1 MSTKDTDL
9 SVLVGA
15 RMDDFKAAMNV
26 VVKNLKTINKFSEKI
41 NKLSKEL
48 REQNAHLKGIKQSYA
63 QMNAVLGRAAK
74 DTTKAREAQIRKN
87 EADKYAAKIL
97 KMKERAETRA
107 SGAMRRSGR
116 AAVSASRKQGMAL
129 TQVSYA
135 LDDVQYGFR
144 GVMNNLQQVA
154 VQAGAGGFAI
164 LGITIALAALNHL
177 LKDWRMQDTIIE
189 LQGFESALRKV
200 RKEAMKSGFKEMRG
214 DLLDL
219 RAALNLAL
227 EGNTHFLDEFK
238 DQWSHI
244 EGVIG
249 KGVTALESFRAI
261 MRSIIELKVA
271 ESMRE
276 KFVKM
281 IQGQAPKLERA
292 AKWAGITDPYYG
304 STEYMLSTLE
314 VEGPH
319 ALLNQMMKHINLDAV
334 KRPFATGTDKILQMS
349 GRNAYFEGAVS
360 DETKLDWVIQGFSE
374 AIGTN
379 VTEFAKVYNEA
390 VKRSE
395 DIMRLKK
402 TPDEEE
408 VEEPEPEPE
417 PSPGPYE
424 NIPFETALDDL
435 KHRLKLMKLQKD
447 SQVAINKVEYDSLKN
462 NIMPLAKIEKE
473 RLQVNRR
480 LEELVT
486 QDPFLKSA
494 ETMKAIKNESDALLN
509 TMKLQGKT
517 TIQQLDMKLHY
528 LNLEMKVAMTA
539 EDQHRILG
547 EILKTEQLINA
558 ELVKRQA
565 VNKSN
570 IVDRNAHLLRMM
582 EIDGA
587 STEDLLK
594 AEISQLE
601 NQLKSE
607 SGMTMGFAF
616 GALDMDKML
625 DPNAITPFTDAVQG
639 LIYKIEELKATLRG
653 VQEEAANTGGL
664 EVSINTMELLAE
676 ATQRTFQGLGED
688 GLKGALGGIMQVI
701 GDMLIMKGK
710 ALIMDSAVVEAL
722 KFPVG
727 AAAIPLGFSAIALGG
742 FLKGAFGKSAGRGG
756 SSGPRGSSGGG
767 GSSAAPFAPSIKG
780 MHEISFKPIVLKAQI
795 SGENLTIS
803 NSIVSDNQGDYYI
816 DP

>member
-1 MSTKDTDL
+1 MSTKDTDI

-15 RMDDFKAAMNV
+15 RMDDFKAAMNIV
-26 VVKNLKTINKFSEKI
+26 LKNLKTINKFSEKV

-97 KMKERAETRA
+97 KMKERAENRA
-107 SGAMRRSGR
+107 SGAMRRSGK

-154 VQAGAGGFAI
+154 VQAGAGGFAV
-164 LGITIALAALNHL
+164 LGITVALAGLNHI
-177 LKDWRMQDTIIE
+177 LKDWRMQDTIIQ

-200 RKEAMKSGFKEMRG
+200 RKEAMKGAFKEMRG

-219 RAALNLAL
+219 RAAFNLAL
-227 EGNTHFLDEFK
+227 EGNTHFFEEFQ

-261 MRSIIELKVA
+261 LRAIIELKVA

-276 KFVKM
+276 KFIKM
-281 IQGQAPKLERA
+281 IEGQAPKLERA
-292 AKWAGITDPYYG
+292 AKWAGISDTYHG
-304 STEYMLSTLE
+304 STEYMMTTLE
-314 VEGPH
+314 VEGPD
-319 ALLNQMMKHINLDAV
+319 ALLNQMVKQIDLDNI
-334 KRPFATGTDKILQMS
+334 KRPFATGMDKALQMS
-349 GRNAYFEGAVS
+349 GRSPYYKDAVS
-360 DETKLDWVIQGFSE
+360 DDTKLDWVIQGFSE
-374 AIGTN
+374 AIGTD
-379 VTEFAKVYNEA
+379 VTEFSKLYNEA

-395 DIMRLKK
+395 DVMRMKK

-408 VEEPEPEPE
+408 VEEPEPEPT
-417 PSPGPYE
+417 GPYQ
-424 NIPFETALDDL
+424 NLPFEQALDDL
-435 KHRLKLMKLQKD
+435 KHRLKLMKLQKE

-486 QDPFLKSA
+486 EDPFLKSA
-494 ETMKAIKNESDALLN
+494 EAMKAIKNESDALLN
-509 TMKLQGKT
+509 TMKLQGRT

-539 EDQHRILG
+539 EDQHRIYG
-547 EILKTEQLINA
+547 QILKTEQQITA

-565 VNKSN
+565 VNKRN
-570 IVDRNAHLLRMM
+570 VADRNAHLLKMM

-688 GLKGALGGIMQVI
+688 GLKGALAGMMQVI

-756 SSGPRGSSGGG
+756 GSGPSGSGG
-767 GSSAAPFAPSIKG
+767 GSSPAPFTPSIRG
-780 MHEISFKPIVLKAQI
+780 MHEISFKPIALKGQI

-803 NSIVSDNQGDYYI
+803 GSIVSDNQGDYYV

>member
-1 MSTKDTDL
+1 MSTKDTDI

-15 RMDDFKAAMNV
+15 RMDDFKAAMNIV
-26 VVKNLKTINKFSEKI
+26 LKNLKTINKFSEKV

-87 EADKYAAKIL
+87 EADKYATKIL

-107 SGAMRRSGR
+107 GGAMRRSGK

-154 VQAGAGGFAI
+154 VQAGAGGFAV
-164 LGITIALAALNHL
+164 LGITVALAALNHI
-177 LKDWRMQDTIIE
+177 LKDWRLQDTIVQ
-189 LQGFESALRKV
+189 LQGFESALK
-200 RKEAMKSGFKEMRG
+200 KAQKQAMKSGFKEMRG
-214 DLLDL
+214 DLLEL
-219 RAALNLAL
+219 RAAFDLFV
-227 EGNTHFLDEFK
+227 EGHTHHFEEIVK
-238 DQWSHI
+238 DWEHLP
-244 EGVIG
+244 GVIG
-249 KGVTALESFRAI
+249 KSITELETFRAI
-261 MRSIIELKVA
+261 LRAIVELKTA
-271 ESMRE
+271 EAMKE
-276 KFVKM
+276 KFVKL
-281 IQGQAPKLERA
+281 IQDHAPKIEKLVMDL
-292 AKWAGITDPYYG
+292 GITNPYKG
-304 STEYMLSTLE
+304 SIEYLSSVAE
-314 VEGPH
+314 VEGFE
-319 ALLNQMMKHINLDAV
+319 ALRTRLWKLTDLDKFQRPESKVTKGSSVVDVLDAN
-334 KRPFATGTDKILQMS
+334 DKYDPMSAAMNRIDRGLEDLAEFGGIYDIALQAQ
-349 GRNAYFEGAVS
+349 R
-360 DETKLDWVIQGFSE
+360 K
-374 AIGTN
+374 
-379 VTEFAKVYNEA
+379 
-390 VKRSE
+390 
-395 DIMRLKK
+395 IMTMKK
-402 TPDEEE
+402 PPDEEE
-408 VEEPEPEPE
+408 VEEPEPEPT
-417 PSPGPYE
+417 GPYQ
-424 NIPFETALDDL
+424 NLPFEQALDDL
-435 KHRLKLMKLQKD
+435 KHRLKLMKLQKE

-480 LEELVT
+480 LEELVAE
-486 QDPFLKSA
+486 DPFLKSA
-494 ETMKAIKNESDALLN
+494 EAMKAIKNESDALLN
-509 TMKLQGKT
+509 TMKLQGRT

-539 EDQHRILG
+539 EDQHRIYG
-547 EILKTEQLINA
+547 QILKTEQQITA

-565 VNKSN
+565 VNKRN
-570 IVDRNAHLLRMM
+570 VADRNAHLLKMM

-688 GLKGALGGIMQVI
+688 GLKGALAGMMQVI

-722 KFPVG
+722 KIPVG

-756 SSGPRGSSGGG
+756 GSGPSGSGG
-767 GSSAAPFAPSIKG
+767 GSSPAPFTPSIRG
-780 MHEISFKPIVLKAQI
+780 MHEISFKPIALKGQI

-803 NSIVSDNQGDYYI
+803 GSIVSDNQGDYYV